1 MSKDLPE
8 YLETK
13 LPFSIKSTTMKK
25 IKTAIIGAAG
35 YTGGELLRI
44 LVHHPHCELVYV
56 HSNSQK
62 GKKVTDTHPDLIG
75 DTDLVFTDKV
85 DTEGIDAVF
94 LGLPHG
100 ETKGFLEAH
109 PFPAETV
116 IIDLSTDFRDESYGF
131 VYGLPEVNKSKIQ
144 SAKKIA
150 NPGCFATGIQLA
162 LAPAIAKAWVEDTVH
177 ISGITGSTGAGKKLS
192 DTTHFSYR
200 SSNMSVYKLFTHQH
214 LKEIKQTFSQLHTGF
229 DQHLLFVPYRGN
241 FPRGI
246 WITAYFPY
254 SGTKEEALQVYRDFY
269 KDAPYTH
276 VSDKDIDMKQAV
288 NTNKCIIHTQV
299 ENGQLVIYSAIDN
312 LLKGASGQAVQ
323 NFNLAFGLE
332 ETSGLNLKS
341 IAF

>member
-1 MSKDLPE
+1 
-8 YLETK
+8 
-13 LPFSIKSTTMKK
+13 MKK

-44 LVHHPHCELVYV
+44 LVHHPNCELVYV

-75 DTDLVFTDKV
+75 DTDLIFTDKV
-85 DTEGIDAVF
+85 ETEGIDTVF

-100 ETKGFLEAH
+100 ETKGFLETY
-109 PFPAETV
+109 PFPEETV
-116 IIDLSTDFRDESYGF
+116 IIDLSTDFRDESSGF
-131 VYGLPEVNKSKIQ
+131 VYGLPEVNKSKIK

-162 LAPAIAKAWVEDTVH
+162 LAPAIAKGWVKDDVH

-192 DTTHFSYR
+192 ETSHFSYR
-200 SSNMSVYKLFTHQH
+200 SSNMSVYKLFNHQH
-214 LKEIKQTFSQLHTGF
+214 LKEIKQTFGQLQKGF
-229 DQHLLFVPYRGN
+229 DRNLLFVPYRGN

-246 WITAYFPY
+246 WITAYFPF
-254 SGTKEEALQVYRDFY
+254 SGTNEEVIQTYREFY
-269 KDAPYTH
+269 KDAPFTH
-276 VSDKDIDMKQAV
+276 LSEKDIDMKQAV

-299 ENGQLVIYSAIDN
+299 ENGQLVVYSAIDN

-323 NFNLAFGLE
+323 NFNIAFGLE
-332 ETSGLNLKS
+332 ETTGLNLKS